1 MVAILYQDG
10 SWINKTLESPHY
22 KIKMHPDQITQK
34 LLGLN
39 LGYCMLSQITF
50 CAKLILED

>member
-22 KIKMHPDQITQK
+22 KMHPDQITQK